1 MNLTNVTLIEPDTKV
16 HTLYDSVLWNIQNRQ
31 IHRDKKEISGSQGRG
46 GVKNGNQLIMDIA
59 FLFEMMKSSE
69 ISGLTVQILETT
81 ELHIVRQ
88 VNFRCV
94 N

>member
-1 MNLTNVTLIEPDTKV
+1 M
-16 HTLYDSVLWNIQNRQ
+16 
-31 IHRDKKEISGSQGRG
+31 
-46 GVKNGNQLIMDIA
+46 KNGNQLIMDIG
-59 FLFEMMKSSE
+59 FLSEMMKSSE